1 MMFSDGGGNIALD
14 ALWVRFPDAPT
25 HSGTTPVENKPSNLE
40 DDKEYIVILESR
52 KEEFGMRVPNEGM
65 SNPSPFRFEV
75 SLLLLS
81 FFLLMSDINQA
92 LT

>member
-1 MMFSDGGGNIALD
+1 MYSDGGGNIALD
-14 ALWVRFPDAPT
+14 ALWVRFPDTPT
-25 HSGTTPVENKPSNLE
+25 HSGTTPVESNLE

-75 SLLLLS
+75 CLLLLS
-81 FFLLMSDINQA
+81 FFIDE
-92 LT
+92 

>member
-14 ALWVRFPDAPT
+14 ALWVRFPDTPT
-25 HSGTTPVENKPSNLE
+25 HSGTTPLENKPSNLE

-75 SLLLLS
+75 SL
-81 FFLLMSDINQA
+81 FLLFLFMIDI
-92 LT
+92 L